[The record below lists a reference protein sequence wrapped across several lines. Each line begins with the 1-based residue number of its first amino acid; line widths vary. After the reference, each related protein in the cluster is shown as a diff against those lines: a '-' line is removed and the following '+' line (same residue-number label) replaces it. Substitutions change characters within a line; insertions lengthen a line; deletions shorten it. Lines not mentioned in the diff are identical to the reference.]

1 VVGAIR
7 VLEEIGPGGMARL
20 VRILSGRAVGL
31 ASVIMQSMMVGAS
44 HSRERL
50 LKQDQADFYQ
60 NIHVHGV
67 ALLQFESL
75 EQAAAVGY
83 RESIGPLREW
93 AASQPMLLDKARAV

>member
-50 LKQDQADFYQ
+50 LK
-60 NIHVHGV
+60 
-67 ALLQFESL
+67 FESL

-93 AASQPMLLDKARAV
+93 AASQPMLFDKARAV